1 MKRSISELEQKIN
14 QAWTDGDMTGF
25 KQMSDELLEVSEQ
38 DDLQETQASAH
49 NFQGLYHNRFSNYD
63 KALEHFFAAM
73 KLYLN
78 STDAKTKSTLYT
90 NIGMTYGSMRNL
102 EKSLEYYLK
111 AYELNPESCELNL
124 NLGFAHKEMQQYDKA
139 LGYYDTAYQLAHK
152 SDDKKLLS
160 WTLMHAAT
168 AHTLQGNIIESDRK
182 LSKALKIAVEIGDE
196 YQIGGIMYQQ
206 AINLKKS
213 ECYDKAIA
221 RLNEMLVR
229 NKKADNISVVRSVY
243 AELADTY
250 HLVGDLHNAYKYK
263 SLQLE
268 LSEKVFN
275 NKISDRI
282 NLLQKSHKLEL
293 EKLEKQQEQIR
304 KEIHLKELNLAEFKK
319 AYSNVTG
326 IGQVGIFSAKMKEIV
341 KMADFFHKDRNV
353 PVLIEGATGTGKE
366 IIARIIHYGNEELK
380 TPFITLNCSAIS
392 ESLFES
398 ELFGYETGAFTGAK
412 AAGMIGKMEL
422 AQGGTLFLDE
432 IGELPLSM
440 QPKLL
445 RALQQREIFRIG
457 GNTCVK
463 LNIRIICATNRNLA
477 LELEKGNFRED
488 LYYRLNTGKI
498 TIPPLSERKE
508 EIAPLAQVFLIE
520 FTKEK
525 KKSFRS
531 IENAAIRLLESY
543 AWPGNVRELRNVVER
558 ATLLY
563 DDLEL
568 KAEHLDFLNH
578 KKSPDQS
585 SRKIT
590 IDFPEDGI
598 DYSEIERR
606 IFQKGLELCDG
617 NKTQLAKLL
626 NISVKTIYRRD
637 L

>member
-1 MKRSISELEQKIN
+1 
-14 QAWTDGDMTGF
+14 
-25 KQMSDELLEVSEQ
+25 
-38 DDLQETQASAH
+38 
-49 NFQGLYHNRFSNYD
+49 
-63 KALEHFFAAM
+63 
-73 KLYLN
+73 
-78 STDAKTKSTLYT
+78 
-90 NIGMTYGSMRNL
+90 
-102 EKSLEYYLK
+102 
-111 AYELNPESCELNL
+111 
-124 NLGFAHKEMQQYDKA
+124 
-139 LGYYDTAYQLAHK
+139 
-152 SDDKKLLS
+152 
-160 WTLMHAAT
+160 
-168 AHTLQGNIIESDRK
+168 
-182 LSKALKIAVEIGDE
+182 
-196 YQIGGIMYQQ
+196 
-206 AINLKKS
+206 
-213 ECYDKAIA
+213 
-221 RLNEMLVR
+221 
-229 NKKADNISVVRSVY
+229 
-243 AELADTY
+243 
-250 HLVGDLHNAYKYK
+250 
-263 SLQLE
+263 
-268 LSEKVFN
+268 
-275 NKISDRI
+275 
-282 NLLQKSHKLEL
+282 
-293 EKLEKQQEQIR
+293 
-304 KEIHLKELNLAEFKK
+304 
-319 AYSNVTG
+319 
-326 IGQVGIFSAKMKEIV
+326 
-341 KMADFFHKDRNV
+341 
-353 PVLIEGATGTGKE
+353 
-366 IIARIIHYGNEELK
+366 LK

-590 IDFPEDGI
+590 IDLPEGGI

>member
-1 MKRSISELEQKIN
+1 MKKTVSELEQDIK
-14 QAWTDGDMTGF
+14 QAWADGDMSGF
-25 KQMSDELLEVSEQ
+25 KQMSEDLLELAEHSE
-38 DDLQETQASAH
+38 LQEVQASAH
-49 NFQGLYHNRFSNYD
+49 NFQGLYHNRFSNFD

-73 KLYLN
+73 QLYVS
-78 STDAKTKSTLYT
+78 STDAKTRSTLYT

-102 EKSLEYYLK
+102 EKSLEYYLL

-124 NLGFAHKEMQQYDKA
+124 NLGFAHKEMHKFEKA
-139 LGYYDTAYQLAHK
+139 LGYYDTAYQLARRI
-152 SDDKKLLS
+152 DDKKLQSWSLLHTATVLS
-160 WTLMHAAT
+160 
-168 AHTLQGNIIESDRK
+168 LQGEIIESNRR
-182 LSKALKIAVEIGDE
+182 LSMAMKIAAEIGDE

-206 AINLKKS
+206 AINQKQTGH
-213 ECYDKAIA
+213 YDKAVSL
-221 RLNEMLVR
+221 LNEILIR
-229 NKKADNISVVRSVY
+229 NIKADNVSVIRSVY
-243 AELADTY
+243 AELADAY
-250 HLVGDLHNAYKYK
+250 YLAGDLQNAYQFK
-263 SLQLE
+263 SKQLE
-268 LSEKVFN
+268 LSETVFN
-275 NKISDRI
+275 NQISDRI

-304 KEIHLKELNLAEFKK
+304 KEIHLKDLRLAEFKK

-326 IGQVGIFSAKMKEIV
+326 IGQVGIFSTKMKEIV

-380 TPFITLNCSAIS
+380 NPFITLNCSAIS

-445 RALQQREIFRIG
+445 RALQQKEIFRIG

-508 EIAPLAQVFLIE
+508 EIAPLAQVFLME
-520 FTKEK
+520 FAKEK
-525 KKSFRS
+525 KKSFLS
-531 IENAAIRLLESY
+531 IENEAIKLLESY
-543 AWPGNVRELRNVVER
+543 TWPGNVRELRNVIER
-558 ATLLY
+558 TALLY

-568 KAEHLDFLNH
+568 RAEHLDFLNQR
-578 KKSPDQS
+578 KSPEQS
-585 SRKIT
+585 SRMIS
-590 IDFPEDGI
+590 ISIPEAGI

-626 NISVKTIYRRD
+626 NISVKTIYRRK